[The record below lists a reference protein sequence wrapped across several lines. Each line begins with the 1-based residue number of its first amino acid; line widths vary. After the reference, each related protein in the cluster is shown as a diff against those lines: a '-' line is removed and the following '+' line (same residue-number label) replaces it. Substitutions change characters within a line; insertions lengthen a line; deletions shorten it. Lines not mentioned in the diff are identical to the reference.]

1 MADITAVMTPLEG
14 EVLKQLIRCI
24 VGGGEVV
31 ALCCAREDT
40 PARGDVLALVAESN
54 TGKVHPCTPVRFS
67 IQHLRQTVNGSPFDG

>member
-1 MADITAVMTPLEG
+1 MTDVTAVMTPLEG

-40 PARGDVLALVAESN
+40 PSRGDVLALVAKGN

-67 IQHLRQTVNGSPFDG
+67 GQHLRQTVNGSPFDG